1 MDLRK
6 PLRILTLL
14 VDGGYYHGWIRKILA
29 SKHNVDPD
37 FVVWRKRLEYVR
49 KDIEDVFGILKG
61 RFGILKLPIKRHC
74 GLERERFSFYSKIR
88 MRNAECLW

>member
-1 MDLRK
+1 
-6 PLRILTLL
+6 
-14 VDGGYYHGWIRKILA
+14 
-29 SKHNVDPD
+29 
-37 FVVWRKRLEYVR
+37 VR